1 MGFQLPRFAKCC
13 FCVPLKIG
21 VLIIGYFSMLASCL
35 TLATVSYSI
44 YRVHSYVEDSANVT
58 TVRPIPQPS
67 PNEVAQTALSLY
79 ISFAYYL
86 LVFLYNFIINLIL
99 VIGVHRD
106 NTKYMRFYFT
116 ATQIL
121 FALSIALIVV
131 TAVFMGFIATVP
143 VLKWSFTLLAC
154 LVIVRSYYLSIEE
167 ARSKPPI
174 YELQPYTPVPQGPT
188 AMA

>member
-1 MGFQLPRFAKCC
+1 MGFELPRFAKCC
-13 FCVPLKIG
+13 FCIPLKIG
-21 VLIIGYFSMLASCL
+21 VLLIGYFSMIASCF

-44 YRVHSYVEDSANVT
+44 YRVHSYVEET
-58 TVRPIPQPS
+58 TVRPTPQQN
-67 PNEVAQTALSLY
+67 PNQVSQNALSLY
-79 ISFAYYL
+79 ISFGYYL
-86 LVFLYNFIINLIL
+86 LVFLYNFVINLIL
-99 VIGVHRD
+99 VIGVHKN

-121 FALSIALIVV
+121 FALSIALVVV
-131 TAVFMGFIATVP
+131 TAVFMGFLATVP

-167 ARSKPPI
+167 ERKKPAV

-188 AMA
+188 MA